1 MAGAVSA
8 ALLSAVKLWCNITW
22 SDEATDAKVSDL
34 IASGEA
40 YIDGKLGAAGDYET
54 PGEPLT
60 LLKEYVRYGLSDA
73 LDVFE
78 SNYLNR
84 LLAMQNDRQVRNYA
98 EGTVSSC

>member
-8 ALLSAVKLWCNITW
+8 ALLSAVKLWCSITW

-40 YIDGKLGAAGDYET
+40 YIDGKLGAAGDYDT

-78 SNYLNR
+78 ANYLNR
-84 LLAMQNDRQVRNYA
+84 LLAMQHERRVAEYA
-98 EGTVSSC
+98 ADTV

>member
-8 ALLSAVKLWCNITW
+8 ALLSAVKLWCSITW

-40 YIDGKLGAAGDYET
+40 YIDGKLGAAGDYDT

-78 SNYLNR
+78 ANYLNR
-84 LLAMQNDRQVRNYA
+84 LLAMQHERRVSEYA
-98 EGTVSSC
+98 EDAL

>member
-8 ALLSAVKLWCNITW
+8 ALLSAVKLWCSITW

-40 YIDGKLGAAGDYET
+40 YIDGKLGAAGDYDS

-78 SNYLNR
+78 ANYLNR
-84 LLAMQNDRQVRNYA
+84 LLAMQHERRVSEYA
-98 EGTVSSC
+98 ADTL

>member
-1 MAGAVSA
+1 MAGAVNA

-40 YIDGKLGAAGDYET
+40 YIDGKLGAAGDYDT

-78 SNYLNR
+78 ANYLNR
-84 LLAMQNDRQVRNYA
+84 LLAMQHERRVSEYA
-98 EGTVSSC
+98 EDTL

>member
-8 ALLSAVKLWCNITW
+8 ALLSSVKLACNITW

-40 YIDGKLGAAGDYET
+40 YIDGKLGAAGDYEN

-78 SNYLNR
+78 TNYLNR
-84 LLAMQNDRQVRNYA
+84 LLAMQNDRQVKNYA
-98 EGTVSSC
+98 EATISP

>member
-1 MAGAVSA
+1 MASAVSA
-8 ALLSAVKLWCNITW
+8 ALLKAVKLWCNITW
-22 SDEATDAKVSDL
+22 NDEATDTKVSDL

-40 YIDGKLGAAGDYET
+40 YIDGKLGAEGDYDT

-78 SNYLNR
+78 ANYLNR
-84 LLAMQNDRQVRNYA
+84 LLAMQHERRVAEYA
-98 EGTVSSC
+98 ADAL

>member
-1 MAGAVSA
+1 MSA

-22 SDEATDAKVSDL
+22 SDEATDTKVSDL

-40 YIDGKLGAAGDYET
+40 YIDGKLGAAGDYDT

-78 SNYLNR
+78 ANYLNR
-84 LLAMQNDRQVRNYA
+84 LLAMQHERRVA
-98 EGTVSSC
+98 EHAADTL